1 MLDTYGRK
9 YIDKIFNKTAS
20 YFLKLKIKPND
31 ITLIALILGVVA
43 SIFFYFDKNLI
54 SITLLWISGYLDA
67 VDGAMARKSKS
78 ITKTGTL
85 LDICFDRI
93 VEIIFILVFA
103 LKYDNSVFA
112 LLCLTCAIVM
122 SMSVFLTSGMLIENT
137 GKKSFHYQAGLM
149 ERTEGFI
156 MFTLMIIFNKYV
168 KELSF
173 LYAALILFTASQRL
187 ISSINILEGVNEE
200 NTY

>member
-9 YIDKIFNKTAS
+9 YIDKFFDKTAN
-20 YFLKLKIKPND
+20 FFFDLKLKPND
-31 ITLIALILGVVA
+31 ITVIALILGVGA
-43 SIFFYFDKNLI
+43 SIFFYFEKHFM
-54 SITLLWISGYLDA
+54 SIILLWISGYLDA
-67 VDGAMARKSKS
+67 VDGAMARKKRS

-93 VEIIFILVFA
+93 VELSFIFAFA
-103 LKYDNSVFA
+103 LKHDDAVFA

-156 MFTLMIIFNKYV
+156 MFTLMILFNKYM

-173 LYAALILFTASQRL
+173 LYAALIFFTAGQRL
-187 ISSINILEGVNEE
+187 ISSINILEEE
-200 NTY
+200 NEKSKC